1 VTVIAIDSIATPEDA
16 AAFARL
22 NEEWITTHFALEAK
36 DRETLADPF
45 GRYVATGGD
54 VLLARHGDEV
64 LGCVAL
70 EPEGDG
76 GDFELSK
83 MAVAPAAQGHG
94 LGRRLLE
101 AAIARARELGA
112 SALFL
117 GSNRRLGPA
126 VHLYE
131 SVGFEHV
138 AREDIGPMPYDRAD
152 VFMRLELERPR
163 PEEG

>member
-1 VTVIAIDSIATPEDA
+1 VTVITIDSIATPEDA

-22 NEEWITTHFALEAK
+22 NEEWITAHFTLEAK

-45 GRYVATGGD
+45 GRYVEPGGD
-54 VLLARHGDEV
+54 VLMARHGDEV

-70 EPEGDG
+70 EPDGDG
-76 GDFELSK
+76 RVFELSK

-112 SALFL
+112 TALFL
-117 GSNRRLGPA
+117 GSNRRLAPA

-131 SVGFEHV
+131 SVGFHHV
-138 AREDIGPMPYDRAD
+138 ARKDIGPMPYDRAN
-152 VFMRLELERPR
+152 VFMRLDLLA
-163 PEEG
+163 

>member
-1 VTVIAIDSIATPEDA
+1 MTVIAIESIATPEDA

-22 NEEWITTHFALEAK
+22 NEEWITTYFTLEAK
-36 DRETLADPF
+36 DRDTLADPF

-70 EPEGDG
+70 EPEADG
-76 GDFELSK
+76 AFELSK
-83 MAVAPAAQGHG
+83 MAVSPAAQGQG

-112 SALFL
+112 TALFL

-131 SVGFEHV
+131 SVGFAHV
-138 AREDIGPMPYDRAD
+138 PREDIGPMPYDRAN
-152 VFMRLELERPR
+152 VFMRLELDAAPR
-163 PEEG
+163 S